1 MSLDKI
7 IFLNSL
13 PRAGNTLLG
22 AVLNKN
28 KNIKATPNSIT
39 VEIINQLIEL
49 KNNQIFKNFPDHKSL
64 DNVIKCVFNNYYK
77 DWKVKYIIERSN
89 WGTPYNLNLLKQIIK
104 KPKFIIL
111 VRPTIECIAS
121 FAKLQ
126 IENKIY
132 TKQNIPLYVDQ
143 IMDKNY
149 GVIGKSLWGIENIIN
164 NNEDYKIF
172 YYRDLINDTDNFL
185 KNLGKFIG
193 LKLKKPLT
201 LNQFSVNNVRYQD
214 KFLIKNLHKI
224 KTNWNYKN
232 NYDIERYLPKEVIK
246 KWM

>member
-1 MSLDKI
+1 M
-7 IFLNSL
+7 F
-13 PRAGNTLLG
+13 
-22 AVLNKN
+22 
-28 KNIKATPNSIT
+28 SI
-39 VEIINQLIEL
+39 
-49 KNNQIFKNFPDHKSL
+49 PH
-64 DNVIKCVFNNYYK
+64 K

-126 IENKIY
+126 IENKVY
-132 TKQNIPLYVDQ
+132 TKENISIYVDQ
-143 IMDKNY
+143 IMDKNH

-193 LKLKKPLT
+193 LKLKKPLK
-201 LNQFSVNNVRYQD
+201 LNQFSVNNVQYQD

-224 KTNWNYKN
+224 KTNWSYKN
-232 NYDIERYLPKEVIK
+232 NYDIEKYLPIGVIK